1 MFARVTQLEIDTVR
15 TSVEES
21 LALFEGEVLPALRT
35 QPGYRGVYVLSTNA
49 GSGMLISFW
58 ETAEHAAADAESGF
72 YADVLSKYVTL
83 FKSPPGRERYEV
95 RLVDSAG
102 AGPVPERQA
111 GKVT

>member
-15 TSVEES
+15 TSVDEA
-21 LALFEGEVLPALRT
+21 LAMFEADVLPILRS
-35 QPGYRGVYVLSTNA
+35 QPGYRGVYVLSTNT

-58 ETAEHAAADAESGF
+58 DTAEHANAEGESGF

-95 RLVDSAG
+95 RLTDTG
-102 AGPVPERQA
+102 ALESI
-111 GKVT
+111 